1 MADYTITATATA
13 FTAGAIAA
21 GIRRQAKITATATTY
36 AAAAQS
42 AQLRPTRKITATV
55 AVFGIGLPR
64 RQSYTMRARQ
74 RRVQ

>member
-13 FTAGAIAA
+13 FAAGAIDA
-21 GIRRQAKITATATTY
+21 GIRRQAKIAATATTY

-42 AQLRPTRKITATV
+42 AQLRSTHKLTAAV
-55 AVFGIGLPR
+55 ASFGIGRPR
-64 RQSYTMRARQ
+64 RQAYVMRARQ